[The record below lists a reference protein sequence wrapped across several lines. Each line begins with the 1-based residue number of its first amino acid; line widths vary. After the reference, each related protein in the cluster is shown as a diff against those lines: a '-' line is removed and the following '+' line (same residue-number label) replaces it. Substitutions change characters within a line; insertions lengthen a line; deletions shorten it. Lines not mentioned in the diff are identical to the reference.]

1 MARIIN
7 KEVKE
12 GFAYEA
18 AKIAVIY
25 GKPVEEIYERLL
37 NNYNK
42 TLDYVENKDM
52 QESVAKIM

>member
-1 MARIIN
+1 MARIIS

-25 GKPVEEIYERLL
+25 GKPVEEIYEKLL
-37 NNYNK
+37 DNYNK
-42 TLDYVENKDM
+42 ALDYAENKDK
-52 QESVAKIM
+52 QESIAKLM